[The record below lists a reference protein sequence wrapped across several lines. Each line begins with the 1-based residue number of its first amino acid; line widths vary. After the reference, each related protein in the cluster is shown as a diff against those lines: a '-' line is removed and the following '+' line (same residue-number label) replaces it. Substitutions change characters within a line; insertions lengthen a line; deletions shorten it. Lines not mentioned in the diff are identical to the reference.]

1 MQITIEFDFS
11 QKDLMG
17 EKQEIYVNEGTT
29 LRECLIS
36 VDTMIEDTCKIN
48 GVVADQLRIL
58 NKNGSLNSCI
68 VAVNGQ
74 TPPEML
80 DYKLNDGDC
89 IALIYGY
96 CGG

>member
-1 MQITIEFDFS
+1 MQIIIEFDFS

-29 LRECLIS
+29 LRECMIY
-36 VDTMIEDTCKIN
+36 VDTLIENTCKKKD
-48 GVVADQLRIL
+48 VSADQLRIL

-74 TPPEML
+74 TPSEML
-80 DYKLNDGDC
+80 DYKLQNNDS
-89 IALIYGY
+89 ISLIYGY